1 MPTKQIHHSLR
12 QNVLKEILK
21 ILKASYEEDF
31 IFICCGVTVFS
42 IEHATVGCIF
52 KLIYIILHGSI
63 SYVTNATVKNKQT
76 KKTLNVYLNVFSKM
90 HNSQIT

>member
-52 KLIYIILHGSI
+52 K
-63 SYVTNATVKNKQT
+63 
-76 KKTLNVYLNVFSKM
+76 
-90 HNSQIT
+90 